1 MGSFSKVVLL
11 GNLTRDPST
20 GTLPSGTAVCEFGLA
35 VNRRWK
41 DAKGQK
47 RDEVLF
53 MDCAAY
59 GKPGQ
64 TMGQYLKKGNP
75 VLVEG
80 HLKLD
85 RWDDDQG
92 QAHSRIRTIVE
103 RFQFISRG
111 DGQNG
116 SSNGSTNGQNG
127 NQPGKVNS
135 TAKRKRATANVP
147 VAPAA
152 VSQETAPF

>member
-11 GNLTRDPST
+11 GNLTRDPIT
-20 GTLPSGTAVCEFGLA
+20 GTLPSGATVCEFGLA

-41 DAKGQK
+41 DADGQM

-64 TMGQYLKKGNP
+64 TMGQYLKKGHP

-85 RWDDDQG
+85 RWQDDQG
-92 QAHSRIRTIVE
+92 KARSKVRTVVE
-103 RFQFISRG
+103 RFQFIGRG
-111 DGQNG
+111 EQA
-116 SSNGSTNGQNG
+116 
-127 NQPGKVNS
+127 QPDQTSDPNRTGKP
-135 TAKRKRATANVP
+135 AGRRKRSPTVNAPPAELIPQEVLP
-147 VAPAA
+147 V
-152 VSQETAPF
+152 

>member
-11 GNLTRDPST
+11 GNLTKDPST
-20 GTLPSGTAVCEFGLA
+20 GTLPSGATVCEFGLA

-41 DAKGQK
+41 DADGQM

-85 RWDDDQG
+85 RWQDDQG
-92 QAHSRIRTIVE
+92 KARSKVRTVVE
-103 RFQFISRG
+103 RFQFIGRG
-111 DGQNG
+111 EQAQPGQNR
-116 SSNGSTNGQNG
+116 
-127 NQPGKVNS
+127 PGKP
-135 TAKRKRATANVP
+135 AGKRKRSTAGHAPTAELIPQEVLP
-147 VAPAA
+147 V
-152 VSQETAPF
+152 

>member
-20 GTLPSGTAVCEFGLA
+20 GTLPSGATVCEFGLA

-41 DAKGQK
+41 DADGQM

-64 TMGQYLKKGNP
+64 TMGQYLKKGHP

-85 RWDDDQG
+85 RWQDAQG
-92 QAHSRIRTIVE
+92 QARSKVRTVVE
-103 RFQFISRG
+103 RFQFIGRG
-111 DGQNG
+111 DQALPEQNRA
-116 SSNGSTNGQNG
+116 
-127 NQPGKVNS
+127 
-135 TAKRKRATANVP
+135 AKPAGRRKRTTGSNAPTADLTPREVLP
-147 VAPAA
+147 V
-152 VSQETAPF
+152 

>member
-11 GNLTRDPST
+11 GNLTRDPVT
-20 GTLPSGTAVCEFGLA
+20 GSLPSGAAVCEFSLA

-41 DAKGQK
+41 DAEGQK

-64 TMGQYLKKGNP
+64 TMGQYLKKGHP

-85 RWDDDQG
+85 RWQDDQG
-92 QAHSRIRTIVE
+92 KARSKVRTVVE
-103 RFQFISRG
+103 RFQFIGRG
-111 DGQNG
+111 EPAPSAQ
-116 SSNGSTNGQNG
+116 
-127 NQPGKVNS
+127 NQPGKPAVRRKRS
-135 TAKRKRATANVP
+135 TAGNAPTADLIPQVIP
-147 VAPAA
+147 V
-152 VSQETAPF
+152 

>member
-11 GNLTRDPST
+11 GNLTRDPVT
-20 GTLPSGTAVCEFGLA
+20 GTLPSGAAVCEFSLA

-41 DAKGQK
+41 DAEGRKQ
-47 RDEVLF
+47 DEVLF

-64 TMGQYLKKGNP
+64 TMGQYLKKGHP

-85 RWDDDQG
+85 RWQDDQG
-92 QAHSRIRTIVE
+92 KARSKVRTVVE
-103 RFQFISRG
+103 RFQFIGRG
-111 DGQNG
+111 EPATSGQNR
-116 SSNGSTNGQNG
+116 
-127 NQPGKVNS
+127 PGKL
-135 TAKRKRATANVP
+135 AGKRKRSTAGNAPTADLIPQEVIP
-147 VAPAA
+147 V
-152 VSQETAPF
+152 

>member
-11 GNLTRDPST
+11 GNLTRDPIT
-20 GTLPSGTAVCEFGLA
+20 GTLPSGATVCEFGLA

-41 DAKGQK
+41 DADGQT

-64 TMGQYLKKGNP
+64 TMGQYLKKGDP

-85 RWDDDQG
+85 RWQDDQG
-92 QAHSRIRTIVE
+92 KARSKVRTVVE
-103 RFQFISRG
+103 RFQFIGRG
-111 DGQNG
+111 DQAPSDPNR
-116 SSNGSTNGQNG
+116 T
-127 NQPGKVNS
+127 GKP
-135 TAKRKRATANVP
+135 AGKRKRSAAGHAPTADLIPQEVLP
-147 VAPAA
+147 V
-152 VSQETAPF
+152 

>member
-1 MGSFSKVVLL
+1 MGSLSKVVLL
-11 GNLTRDPST
+11 GNLTRDPIT
-20 GTLPSGTAVCEFGLA
+20 GMLPSGATVCEFGLA

-41 DAKGQK
+41 DADGQT

-85 RWDDDQG
+85 RWQDDQG
-92 QAHSRIRTIVE
+92 NARSKVRTVVE
-103 RFQFISRG
+103 RFQFIGRG
-111 DGQNG
+111 EQA
-116 SSNGSTNGQNG
+116 
-127 NQPGKVNS
+127 QPDHTSGPNRTGKP
-135 TAKRKRATANVP
+135 AGKRKRSPVSHAPTAELIPQEVIP
-147 VAPAA
+147 V
-152 VSQETAPF
+152 

>member
-1 MGSFSKVVLL
+1 MGSFNKVVLL
-11 GNLTRDPST
+11 GNLTRDPVT
-20 GTLPSGTAVCEFGLA
+20 GSLPSGAAVCEFSLA

-41 DAKGQK
+41 DADGQM

-64 TMGQYLKKGNP
+64 TMGQYLKKGHP

-85 RWDDDQG
+85 RWQDDQG
-92 QAHSRIRTIVE
+92 NARSKVRTVVE
-103 RFQFISRG
+103 RFQFIARG
-111 DGQNG
+111 EPALPGQNRA
-116 SSNGSTNGQNG
+116 
-127 NQPGKVNS
+127 
-135 TAKRKRATANVP
+135 AKPAGRRKRSTPGNAPTADLIPQEVLP
-147 VAPAA
+147 V
-152 VSQETAPF
+152 

>member
-11 GNLTRDPST
+11 GNLTRDPVT
-20 GTLPSGTAVCEFGLA
+20 GSLPSGATVCEFGLA

-41 DAKGQK
+41 DADGQM

-64 TMGQYLKKGNP
+64 TMGQYLKKGHP

-85 RWDDDQG
+85 RWQDDQG
-92 QAHSRIRTIVE
+92 KTRSKMRTVVE
-103 RFQFISRG
+103 RFQFVSRG
-111 DGQNG
+111 DQAQGEPNR
-116 SSNGSTNGQNG
+116 
-127 NQPGKVNS
+127 
-135 TAKRKRATANVP
+135 TAKSAGRRKRSTGSNAPTADQTPREVLP
-147 VAPAA
+147 V
-152 VSQETAPF
+152 

>member
-11 GNLTRDPST
+11 GNLTKDPST
-20 GTLPSGTAVCEFGLA
+20 GTLPSGAAVCEFGLA

-41 DAKGQK
+41 DADGQM

-64 TMGQYLKKGNP
+64 TMGQYLKKGHP

-85 RWDDDQG
+85 RWQDDQG
-92 QAHSRIRTIVE
+92 KTRSKMRTVVE
-103 RFQFISRG
+103 RFQFVSRG
-111 DGQNG
+111 DQAQGEPNR
-116 SSNGSTNGQNG
+116 
-127 NQPGKVNS
+127 
-135 TAKRKRATANVP
+135 TAKSDGRRKRSTPGNAPTADLIPREVLS
-147 VAPAA
+147 V
-152 VSQETAPF
+152 

>member
-85 RWDDDQG
+85 RWNDDQG

-116 SSNGSTNGQNG
+116 
-127 NQPGKVNS
+127 NQPGKANGA
-135 TAKRKRATANVP
+135 AKRKRAMVNAP

-152 VSQETAPF
+152 VSQEAAPF

>member
-11 GNLTRDPST
+11 GNLTKDPST
-20 GTLPSGTAVCEFGLA
+20 GTLPSGAAVCEFSLA

-41 DAKGQK
+41 DAEGQK

-64 TMGQYLKKGNP
+64 TMGQYLKKGHP

-85 RWDDDQG
+85 RWQDDQG
-92 QAHSRIRTIVE
+92 KARSKVRTVVE
-103 RFQFISRG
+103 RFQFIARG
-111 DGQNG
+111 DQALPGQNRA
-116 SSNGSTNGQNG
+116 
-127 NQPGKVNS
+127 
-135 TAKRKRATANVP
+135 AKPASRRKRTAAGNAPTADLIPQEVIP
-147 VAPAA
+147 V
-152 VSQETAPF
+152 

>member
-20 GTLPSGTAVCEFGLA
+20 GTLPSGAAVCEFGLA

-41 DAKGQK
+41 DADGQM

-64 TMGQYLKKGNP
+64 TIGQYLKKGNP

-85 RWDDDQG
+85 RWQDDQG
-92 QAHSRIRTIVE
+92 KARSKMRTVVE
-103 RFQFISRG
+103 RFQFIARG
-111 DGQNG
+111 EPALTGQNRM
-116 SSNGSTNGQNG
+116 
-127 NQPGKVNS
+127 
-135 TAKRKRATANVP
+135 AKPAGRRKRSAASNAPTSDLIPQEVIP
-147 VAPAA
+147 V
-152 VSQETAPF
+152 

>member
-11 GNLTRDPST
+11 GNLTKDPVT
-20 GTLPSGTAVCEFGLA
+20 GTLPSGATVCEFGLA

-41 DAKGQK
+41 DADGQT

-64 TMGQYLKKGNP
+64 TMGQYLKKGHP

-85 RWDDDQG
+85 RWQDDQG
-92 QAHSRIRTIVE
+92 KARSKVRTVVE
-103 RFQFISRG
+103 RFQFIGRG
-111 DGQNG
+111 EQA
-116 SSNGSTNGQNG
+116 
-127 NQPGKVNS
+127 QPGPNRTGKP
-135 TAKRKRATANVP
+135 AGRRKRSAAGHAPTAELIPQEVLP
-147 VAPAA
+147 V
-152 VSQETAPF
+152 

>member
-11 GNLTRDPST
+11 GNLTWDPVT
-20 GTLPSGTAVCEFGLA
+20 GTLPSGAAVCEFGLA

-41 DAKGQK
+41 DADGQV

-64 TMGQYLKKGNP
+64 TMSQYLKKGHP

-85 RWDDDQG
+85 RWQDDQG
-92 QAHSRIRTIVE
+92 KARSKVRTVVE
-103 RFQFISRG
+103 RFQFIGRG
-111 DGQNG
+111 EPAPSGPNRTDKPAG
-116 SSNGSTNGQNG
+116 
-127 NQPGKVNS
+127 
-135 TAKRKRATANVP
+135 KRKRSTAGNAPTAELNRQEVIP
-147 VAPAA
+147 V
-152 VSQETAPF
+152 

>member
-11 GNLTRDPST
+11 GNLTRDPSI
-20 GTLPSGTAVCEFGLA
+20 GTLPSGATVCEFGLA

-41 DAKGQK
+41 DADGQT

-85 RWDDDQG
+85 RWQDDQG
-92 QAHSRIRTIVE
+92 KARSKVRTVVE
-103 RFQFISRG
+103 RFQFIGRG
-111 DGQNG
+111 EQAQPGQNR
-116 SSNGSTNGQNG
+116 
-127 NQPGKVNS
+127 PGKP
-135 TAKRKRATANVP
+135 AGKRKRSPAGHAPTAELIPQEVIP
-147 VAPAA
+147 V
-152 VSQETAPF
+152 

>member
-20 GTLPSGTAVCEFGLA
+20 GTLPSGAAVCEFALA

-41 DAKGQK
+41 DADGQV

-85 RWDDDQG
+85 RWQDDQG
-92 QAHSRIRTIVE
+92 KAHSKMRTVVE
-103 RFQFISRG
+103 RFQFIARG
-111 DGQNG
+111 EPALTGQNRATKPAG
-116 SSNGSTNGQNG
+116 R
-127 NQPGKVNS
+127 
-135 TAKRKRATANVP
+135 RKRSATGNAPTADLIPQEVIP
-147 VAPAA
+147 V
-152 VSQETAPF
+152 

>member
-1 MGSFSKVVLL
+1 MGSYSKVVLL

-20 GTLPSGTAVCEFGLA
+20 LTLPSGTAVCEFGLA

-64 TMGQYLKKGNP
+64 TMGQYLKNGNP

-85 RWDDDQG
+85 RWEDDQG
-92 QAHSRIRTIVE
+92 QAHSRMKTIVE

-111 DGQNG
+111 DGRNG
-116 SSNGSTNGQNG
+116 SQPAKANGS
-127 NQPGKVNS
+127 
-135 TAKRKRATANVP
+135 AKRKRTTANAP
-147 VAPAA
+147 VAAA
-152 VSQETAPF
+152 VSQEAAPF

>member
-11 GNLTRDPST
+11 GNLTQDPSA
-20 GTLPSGTAVCEFGLA
+20 GTLPSGAAVCEFGLA

-41 DAKGQK
+41 DADGQM

-64 TMGQYLKKGNP
+64 TIGQYLKKGNP

-85 RWDDDQG
+85 RWQDDQG
-92 QAHSRIRTIVE
+92 KARSKMRTVVE
-103 RFQFISRG
+103 RFQFIARG
-111 DGQNG
+111 DQALPGQYR
-116 SSNGSTNGQNG
+116 T
-127 NQPGKVNS
+127 GKP
-135 TAKRKRATANVP
+135 AGRRKRSAAGNAPTADLIPQEVIP
-147 VAPAA
+147 V
-152 VSQETAPF
+152 

>member
-20 GTLPSGTAVCEFGLA
+20 GTLPSGATVCEFGLA
-35 VNRRWK
+35 VNRPWK
-41 DAKGQK
+41 DADGQM

-59 GKPGQ
+59 GKSGQ

-85 RWDDDQG
+85 RWQDDQG
-92 QAHSRIRTIVE
+92 NARSKVRTVVE
-103 RFQFISRG
+103 RFQFIGRG
-111 DGQNG
+111 EQA
-116 SSNGSTNGQNG
+116 
-127 NQPGKVNS
+127 QPDQTSGANRTGKPVG
-135 TAKRKRATANVP
+135 KRKRSPAGHAPTAELIPQEVIP
-147 VAPAA
+147 V
-152 VSQETAPF
+152 

>member
-85 RWDDDQG
+85 RWQDDQG
-92 QAHSRIRTIVE
+92 QARSKVRTVVE
-103 RFQFISRG
+103 RFQFIGRG
-111 DGQNG
+111 EPAQHDQTSGPNR
-116 SSNGSTNGQNG
+116 
-127 NQPGKVNS
+127 PGKP
-135 TAKRKRATANVP
+135 ADKRKRSTAGNAPTADLIPQEVIP
-147 VAPAA
+147 V
-152 VSQETAPF
+152 

>member
-20 GTLPSGTAVCEFGLA
+20 GTLPSGAAVCEFGLA

-41 DAKGQK
+41 DADGQM

-64 TMGQYLKKGNP
+64 TIGQYLKKGNP

-85 RWDDDQG
+85 RWQDDQG
-92 QAHSRIRTIVE
+92 KARSKMRTVVE
-103 RFQFISRG
+103 RFQFIARG
-111 DGQNG
+111 EPSLTGQNR
-116 SSNGSTNGQNG
+116 T
-127 NQPGKVNS
+127 GKP
-135 TAKRKRATANVP
+135 AGRRKRTAAGNAPTADLIPQEVLP
-147 VAPAA
+147 V
-152 VSQETAPF
+152 

>member
-85 RWDDDQG
+85 RWNDDQG
-92 QAHSRIRTIVE
+92 QPHSRIRTIVE

-116 SSNGSTNGQNG
+116 
-127 NQPGKVNS
+127 NQPGKANGS
-135 TAKRKRATANVP
+135 AKRKRATANAP
-147 VAPAA
+147 VAAT
-152 VSQETAPF
+152 VSQEAAPV

>member
-11 GNLTRDPST
+11 GNLTRDPVT
-20 GTLPSGTAVCEFGLA
+20 GTLPGGAAVCEFGLA

-41 DAKGQK
+41 DAEGQK

-64 TMGQYLKKGNP
+64 TMGQYLKKGHP

-85 RWDDDQG
+85 RWLDEQG
-92 QAHSRIRTIVE
+92 KARSKMRTVVE
-103 RFQFISRG
+103 RFQFIARG
-111 DGQNG
+111 DQALPGQNRAATPAG
-116 SSNGSTNGQNG
+116 R
-127 NQPGKVNS
+127 
-135 TAKRKRATANVP
+135 RKRTTPGNAPTADLIPREVLP
-147 VAPAA
+147 V
-152 VSQETAPF
+152 

>member
-11 GNLTRDPST
+11 GNLTRDPIT
-20 GTLPSGTAVCEFGLA
+20 GTLPSGATVCEFGLA

-41 DAKGQK
+41 DADGQM

-85 RWDDDQG
+85 RWQDDQG
-92 QAHSRIRTIVE
+92 NARSKVRTVVE

-111 DGQNG
+111 DQGQSGPNR
-116 SSNGSTNGQNG
+116 
-127 NQPGKVNS
+127 PGKP
-135 TAKRKRATANVP
+135 AGKRKRSTASHAPTAELNPQEVIP
-147 VAPAA
+147 V
-152 VSQETAPF
+152 

>member
-11 GNLTRDPST
+11 GNLIRDPVT
-20 GTLPSGTAVCEFGLA
+20 GTLPGGATVCEFGLA

-41 DAKGQK
+41 DADGQM

-64 TMGQYLKKGNP
+64 TMGQHLKKGHP

-85 RWDDDQG
+85 SWQDDQG
-92 QAHSRIRTIVE
+92 KARSKVRTVVE
-103 RFQFISRG
+103 RFQFIGRG
-111 DGQNG
+111 EQAQSGPNR
-116 SSNGSTNGQNG
+116 T
-127 NQPGKVNS
+127 GKP
-135 TAKRKRATANVP
+135 AGRRKRST
-147 VAPAA
+147 
-152 VSQETAPF
+152 SGTAPTADLIPQEVLPV

>member
-20 GTLPSGTAVCEFGLA
+20 GTLPSGAAVCEFGLA

-41 DAKGQK
+41 DADGQM

-53 MDCAAY
+53 MDCVAY

-64 TMGQYLKKGNP
+64 TMGQYLKKGHP

-85 RWDDDQG
+85 RWQDDQG
-92 QAHSRIRTIVE
+92 NARSKVRTVVE
-103 RFQFISRG
+103 RFQFIARG
-111 DGQNG
+111 EPVPTGQNR
-116 SSNGSTNGQNG
+116 
-127 NQPGKVNS
+127 
-135 TAKRKRATANVP
+135 TAKPAGRRKRSTPGNAPTADLIPQEVLP
-147 VAPAA
+147 V
-152 VSQETAPF
+152 

>member
-11 GNLTRDPST
+11 GNLTRDPVT
-20 GTLPSGTAVCEFGLA
+20 GSLPSGAAVCEFSLA

-41 DAKGQK
+41 DAEGQK

-53 MDCAAY
+53 IDCAAY

-64 TMGQYLKKGNP
+64 TMGQYLKKGHP

-85 RWDDDQG
+85 RWQDDQG
-92 QAHSRIRTIVE
+92 KARSKMRTVVE
-103 RFQFISRG
+103 RFQFIGRG
-111 DGQNG
+111 EPVPSGPNRTDKPAG
-116 SSNGSTNGQNG
+116 
-127 NQPGKVNS
+127 
-135 TAKRKRATANVP
+135 KRKRSTAGNAPTADLIPQEVIP
-147 VAPAA
+147 V
-152 VSQETAPF
+152 

>member
-11 GNLTRDPST
+11 GNLTRDPIT
-20 GTLPSGTAVCEFGLA
+20 GTLPSGATVCEFGLA

-41 DAKGQK
+41 DADGQT

-64 TMGQYLKKGNP
+64 TMGQYLKKGDP

-85 RWDDDQG
+85 RWQDDQG
-92 QAHSRIRTIVE
+92 KARSKVRTVVE
-103 RFQFISRG
+103 RFQFIGRG
-111 DGQNG
+111 DQSQSDPNR
-116 SSNGSTNGQNG
+116 
-127 NQPGKVNS
+127 
-135 TAKRKRATANVP
+135 TAKPAGKRKRSTAGHAPTAELIPQEVLP
-147 VAPAA
+147 V
-152 VSQETAPF
+152 